1 MKTHE
6 AIHFI
11 IQKLIES
18 FGEREA
24 KSLSRIIL
32 EDGFDLQ
39 YPFMD
44 VTIDVFKLEDIL
56 KNILVGIPVQYV
68 LGKTNFY
75 GFDLK
80 VNENVLIP
88 RPETEE
94 LLFHVF
100 EYFHQKNTAIK
111 ILDIGTGSGCIP
123 VVLKS
128 KFPNAEITALDVSGD
143 ALSIAR
149 HNVENHKVKNIE
161 FLELDF
167 LDRANWP
174 LLSDDWDLIIS
185 NPPYIPDSESSVMG
199 DSTLKYEPH
208 TALFT
213 KDDKG
218 QEFYI
223 AIAEFANRYLKKNGV
238 VFCELNEFWSETTRS
253 YFKAATFQSVSC
265 IKDMQGKNRI
275 LKATFS

>member
-1 MKTHE
+1 LPYPFKDE
-6 AIHFI
+6 AI
-11 IQKLIES
+11 
-18 FGEREA
+18 
-24 KSLSRIIL
+24 
-32 EDGFDLQ
+32 
-39 YPFMD
+39 D
-44 VTIDVFKLEDIL
+44 VSKLEKILGDIL
-56 KNILVGIPVQYV
+56 LGVPVQYV

-75 GFDLK
+75 GFELK

-149 HNVENHKVKNIE
+149 HNVENHKVKNVE

-167 LDRANWP
+167 LDKANWS
-174 LLSDDWDLIIS
+174 LLSGDWDLIIS

-199 DSTLKYEPH
+199 ESTLKYEPH
-208 TALFT
+208 KALFT

-223 AIAEFANRYLKKNGV
+223 AIAEFAERYLKNDGV
-238 VFCELNEFWSETTRS
+238 VFCELNEFWSETTSS
-253 YFKAATFQSVSC
+253 YFKAATFESVSC

>member
-1 MKTHE
+1 MRTNE
-6 AIHFI
+6 AIDFI
-11 IQKLIES
+11 IQMLTES

-24 KSLSRIIL
+24 KSISRIIL
-32 EDGFDLQ
+32 EDAFNLP
-39 YPFMD
+39 YPFKD
-44 VTIDVFKLEDIL
+44 EAIDVSKLEKILGDIL
-56 KNILVGIPVQYV
+56 LGVPVQYV

-75 GFDLK
+75 GFELK

-149 HNVENHKVKNIE
+149 HNVENHKVKNVE

-167 LDRANWP
+167 LDKANWS
-174 LLSDDWDLIIS
+174 LLSGDWDLIIS

-199 DSTLKYEPH
+199 ESTLKYEPH
-208 TALFT
+208 KALFT

-223 AIAEFANRYLKKNGV
+223 AIAEFAERYLKNDGV
-238 VFCELNEFWSETTRS
+238 VFCELNEFWSETTSS
-253 YFKAATFQSVSC
+253 YFKAATFESVSC

>member
-1 MKTHE
+1 MRTHE
-6 AIHFI
+6 AIDFI
-11 IQKLIES
+11 IQKLSDS

-24 KSLSRIIL
+24 KSISRIIL

-44 VTIDVFKLEDIL
+44 DDIEVLKLEGIL
-56 KNILVGIPVQYV
+56 GNILLGVPVQYV

-75 GFDLK
+75 GFELK

-100 EYFHQKNTAIK
+100 EYYHQKNAAIK

-143 ALSIAR
+143 ALSVAR
-149 HNVENHKVKNIE
+149 YNVDNQKVKNVE

-167 LDRANWP
+167 LDRANWS
-174 LLSDDWDLIIS
+174 LLSGDWDLIIS
-185 NPPYIPDSESSVMG
+185 NPPYIPTSESSMMG
-199 DSTLKYEPH
+199 ESTLKYEPH
-208 TALFT
+208 KALFT
-213 KDDKG
+213 KDDRG

-223 AIAEFANRYLKKNGV
+223 AIAEFAKSYLKKDGV
-238 VFCELNEFWSETTRS
+238 VFCELNEFWSETTSS